1 MVAQSS
7 KSERIMKNYVSSYRK
22 LKHHLHAEG

>member
-1 MVAQSS
+1 MVAQAS
-7 KSERIMKNYVSSYRK
+7 KSERIVKNYVSNYRK

>member
-1 MVAQSS
+1 MVAQAS
-7 KSERIMKNYVSSYRK
+7 KSERIVKNYVSSYRK